1 MSKRLGGIIGLFVQ
15 GWLSPRTRATSYPK
29 QVFES
34 GRESLVDAPPLEYSI
49 ILIWISALKKILDFV
64 SMSAMCHVKN
74 DFPSSQRVLCKL
86 RCGRMLYSAVVHCT
100 ETKFLYSILVAR

>member
-34 GRESLVDAPPLEYSI
+34 GRESFVDAPPLEYNI
-49 ILIWISALKKILDFV
+49 ILIWISALKKIVDFV

-74 DFPSSQRVLCKL
+74 DFLPRKEYCVNFAADACSTVQ
-86 RCGRMLYSAVVHCT
+86 
-100 ETKFLYSILVAR
+100 